1 MVEKATCWPTS
12 AEPRVGVGEVTEGAE
27 KTVTVFRDQAL
38 LPEVPTAV
46 NVTEY
51 VPGTVAV
58 QVMLT

>member
-1 MVEKATCWPTS
+1 M
-12 AEPRVGVGEVTEGAE
+12 GEVTEGAE